1 MSLNRKILLVD
12 DEEGFLSVIKE
23 ALEIRGFDIVIAKS
37 AIEAGLE
44 LSSKKP
50 DLILM
55 DIKMPGIDGL
65 QACAAIKKNP
75 DTANIP
81 IMIVSAISEEAQIKK
96 AHKMGVS
103 DYFIKPVDIEK
114 LVKRIKEVLSIQ

>member
-1 MSLNRKILLVD
+1 MSLNKKILLVD

-23 ALEIRGFDIVIAKS
+23 ALEIRGFDIVTAKS

-65 QACAAIKKNP
+65 QACAALKKNP

-81 IMIVSAISEEAQIKK
+81 TMVVSAISEEAQIKK
-96 AHKMGVS
+96 ARKMGIS

-114 LVKRIKEVLSIQ
+114 LVNRIKETLSIQ

>member
-1 MSLNRKILLVD
+1 MSLNKKILLVD
-12 DEEGFLSVIKE
+12 DEEGFLSIIKE
-23 ALEIRGFDIVIAKS
+23 ALEIRGFDIVTAKS

-55 DIKMPGIDGL
+55 DIKMPGINGL

-81 IMIVSAISEEAQIKK
+81 IMVVSAISEEAQIKR
-96 AHKMGVS
+96 AHKMGIP
-103 DYFIKPVDIEK
+103 DYFVKPVDIEK
-114 LVKRIKEVLSIQ
+114 LVNRIKEALSIQ

>member
-1 MSLNRKILLVD
+1 MSLNRRILLVD
-12 DEEGFLSVIKE
+12 DEEGFLAVIRA
-23 ALEIRGFDIVIAKS
+23 ALEIRGFDVVTAKS

-50 DLILM
+50 DMILM
-55 DIKMPGIDGL
+55 DIRMPGIDGL

-75 DTANIP
+75 NTSNIP
-81 IMIVSAISEEAQIKK
+81 IMIVSAMAEDSQVKK
-96 AHKMGVS
+96 AQKMGIL

-114 LVKRIKEVLSIQ
+114 LVKRIKEALSIQ

>member
-1 MSLNRKILLVD
+1 M
-12 DEEGFLSVIKE
+12 SVIKE
-23 ALEIRGFDIVIAKS
+23 ALEIRGFDIVTAKS

-75 DTANIP
+75 DTNNIP
-81 IMIVSAISEEAQIKK
+81 IMVVSAISEEAQVKR
-96 AHKMGVS
+96 AHKMGIS
-103 DYFIKPVDIEK
+103 DYFVKPVDIEK
-114 LVKRIKEVLSIQ
+114 LVNRIKESLSIQ

>member
-23 ALEIRGFDIVIAKS
+23 ALEIRGFDVVTAKS

-55 DIKMPGIDGL
+55 DIRMPGIDGL
-65 QACAAIKKNP
+65 QACSAIKKNP

-81 IMIVSAISEEAQIKK
+81 IIIVSAISEDVHIKRAFK
-96 AHKMGVS
+96 IGVF
-103 DYFIKPVDIEK
+103 DYFVKPIDIEK
-114 LVKRIKEVLSIQ
+114 LVKRLKEALSIQ